1 MENQNLF
8 IYKYQPTYLNEMGLD
23 DEIVSVIKLMIDM
36 NNLNIILS
44 GSAATGKTTLI
55 SAIIKE
61 YYGGISS
68 KEYQDNLLYIN
79 NLKEQGIN
87 YYRSELKTFCQTSS
101 VIKQK
106 KKFVIFDDIDF
117 INEQSQQVFR
127 NCIDKFSNNVHFI
140 ASCDNIQKVID
151 SIQSRLII
159 VNIKQLKRENIYNLI
174 QKVSINENITIDA
187 DAIDFI
193 INVSNNTIKAILNY
207 MEVFKLFNQ
216 HITLQ
221 IATELCTNINFKM
234 FDKYTELVKQ
244 NNLQEAIKLIYDIS
258 NKGYSVIDI
267 LDNYFQYI
275 KNTNLLN
282 DTEKYDVIPLICKYI
297 TIFHNIH
304 EDEIELALFT
314 NNLTEIF
321 Q

>member
-159 VNIKQLKRENIYNLI
+159 VNINQLKRENIYNLI